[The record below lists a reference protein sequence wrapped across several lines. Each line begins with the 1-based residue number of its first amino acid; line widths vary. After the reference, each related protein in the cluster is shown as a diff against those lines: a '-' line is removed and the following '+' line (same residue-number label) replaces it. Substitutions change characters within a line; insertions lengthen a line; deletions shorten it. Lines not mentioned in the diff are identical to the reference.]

1 MPDRW
6 QLMNGSTQFVKDV
19 RMLNLPREITE
30 HALRLIDQCELPVV
44 IWPNTKQAVNTGAP
58 HSGNPYQFWIL
69 IQAGATEGEAAR
81 LLLSLLNFNIQHRM
95 RCLIPFPRDAYLKS
109 LHGAPDRIEMLMKLV
124 ATICSFCM
132 SLVSEFYLSPHAIAT
147 DPKIR
152 QFKTDYTKQ
161 SLLEYIRKQRSFPY
175 PALFCWHR
183 ENEASNLIEYASC
196 ARYSPENARWFTE
209 ELSHTRPPSSA
220 RHYCDVLAAIL
231 GVAEAARQRYNGS
244 NSEDIINEIER
255 QLIEILKLEDML
267 CLRAMN
273 AFRSEP
279 SSDGRYK
286 RIYTFVPVGIEH
298 EALAL
303 KGVRTANECL
313 GLLREIGRL
322 DERQPLPKVSFSM
335 DSDVNMR
342 AYNDRDGNTYILIF
356 LNYLLALEHAVGN
369 HRFSDE
375 CAWIVHAR
383 GMDYARERLFRYAIF
398 YATLHEYGHILHGDI
413 HAPMNDAGLRQQ
425 EDRADVF
432 ADRYFC
438 WVLLHQYRP
447 TDPASFFAHTNED
460 KSLAR
465 EAKAMIKQLREQYG
479 HDAEQ

>member
-1 MPDRW
+1 M
-6 QLMNGSTQFVKDV
+6 
-19 RMLNLPREITE
+19 
-30 HALRLIDQCELPVV
+30 
-44 IWPNTKQAVNTGAP
+44 
-58 HSGNPYQFWIL
+58 
-69 IQAGATEGEAAR
+69 
-81 LLLSLLNFNIQHRM
+81 
-95 RCLIPFPRDAYLKS
+95 
-109 LHGAPDRIEMLMKLV
+109 
-124 ATICSFCM
+124 
-132 SLVSEFYLSPHAIAT
+132 
-147 DPKIR
+147 
-152 QFKTDYTKQ
+152 
-161 SLLEYIRKQRSFPY
+161 
-175 PALFCWHR
+175 
-183 ENEASNLIEYASC
+183 
-196 ARYSPENARWFTE
+196 
-209 ELSHTRPPSSA
+209 
-220 RHYCDVLAAIL
+220 
-231 GVAEAARQRYNGS
+231 
-244 NSEDIINEIER
+244 
-255 QLIEILKLEDML
+255 
-267 CLRAMN
+267 
-273 AFRSEP
+273 
-279 SSDGRYK
+279 
-286 RIYTFVPVGIEH
+286 
-298 EALAL
+298 
-303 KGVRTANECL
+303 RTANECL